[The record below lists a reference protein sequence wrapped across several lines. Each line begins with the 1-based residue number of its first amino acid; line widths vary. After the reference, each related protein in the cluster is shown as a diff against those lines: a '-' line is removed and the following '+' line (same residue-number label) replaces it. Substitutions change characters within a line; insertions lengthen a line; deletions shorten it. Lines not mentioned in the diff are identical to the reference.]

1 MFLIFCV
8 VLLLDLL
15 ILDLVG
21 SRWQVILIFDNFQQ
35 VELNIIDYHFIAKQL
50 DHNYLLILVN
60 E

>member
-35 VELNIIDYHFIAKQL
+35 VELNIIDYHLIAKQL